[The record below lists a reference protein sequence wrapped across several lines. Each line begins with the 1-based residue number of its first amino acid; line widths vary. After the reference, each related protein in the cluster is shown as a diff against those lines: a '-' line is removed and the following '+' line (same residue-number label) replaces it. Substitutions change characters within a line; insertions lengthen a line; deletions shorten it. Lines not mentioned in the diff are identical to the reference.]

1 MDRLERGAEQH
12 RGLIVAR
19 GPSALAIDALPG
31 DFELR
36 VDQDH
41 RLRAAA
47 PGTHRAMPVQNVTDR
62 KSFLHTPLLGSPKDG
77 R

>member
-19 GPSALAIDALPG
+19 GPSAFAIDALPG

-62 KSFLHTPLLGSPKDG
+62 KSSLHNPVVGTRTGG